1 MSKTGRR
8 LGRGLES
15 LVSNLRSATAD
26 AIPVRRESAEALV
39 PEGGAPPGVTTLP
52 IGQLVPNPF
61 QPRHEIPQESIRQ
74 LAESIRL
81 HGVLQPIAVRQ
92 HAGGWQII
100 AGERRWQAA
109 KACGLTSVPVVV
121 READDRQMLEL
132 ALIENLQREDLN
144 AIDRARAYEQFCTRF
159 RLRAEDVAARVGEDR
174 STVANYLRLLELSD
188 PIQEMLASGKMSM
201 GHARCLLSVN
211 DPEVR
216 HRLAQAVVQQD
227 LSVRAVEEVVRRGRG
242 LQDDPTSTA
251 HRAVA
256 HRLRSAHLKDMEQKF
271 EKALKTKV
279 SIREGRSKGTG
290 RVVIEFF
297 TLDDFD
303 RIAGSLGVL
312 LD

>member
-132 ALIENLQREDLN
+132 ALIENLLREDLN

-174 STVANYLRLLELSD
+174 STVANYLRLLELSE
-188 PIQEMLASGKMSM
+188 PIQEMLASGKLSM
-201 GHARCLLSVN
+201 GHARCLLAVN
-211 DPEVR
+211 DEALR

-227 LSVRAVEEVVRRGRG
+227 LSVRAVEEVVRREKDGA
-242 LQDDPTSTA
+242 TTA